1 MHVLYVHPNFPA
13 QFGHIANAVAALPG
27 WSATFVNQVAS
38 GTKGRVQ
45 CIQYKT
51 VGGATSQNH
60 FCTRTFENAVW
71 QCDAVYQSL
80 KARPEIKPDLIV
92 GHAGFGTTLFLPEL
106 YPNVPIINFGEYYY
120 RPNGPDSDMAFRKDL
135 PWPLSDAQLQRARCR
150 NAMILLDLQN
160 CAAAYTPTQFQ
171 FSRFPSEYQSKM
183 QVIFDGIDRSVYHG
197 YNQALRPPVSA
208 RTTRTICGI
217 EVPATTRVVTYVS
230 RGFESMRGFDIFLRA
245 AKLIAQ
251 QFSDVIFIVVG
262 TERICYGGDDTY
274 TEGKTF
280 KQWALE
286 REQPDL
292 SKIVFTG
299 QIPPRELGR
308 LLASTDLHIYLTSPF
323 VLSWSMMNALS
334 CGAVVLGSDTP
345 PVKEMIEDGK
355 NGLLADFFN
364 AEAIARRAHEV
375 LEDPDAFRGLGKA
388 AEQMIAERYSM
399 ETVLPKMRA
408 LYERVTGTAQSKAAT
423 QSFRSVF
430 AG

>member
-13 QFGHIANAVAALPG
+13 QFGHVANAMAALPG
-27 WSATFVNQVAS
+27 WRATFVNQVTS
-38 GTKGRVQ
+38 GTVARVQ

-71 QCDAVYQSL
+71 QCDAVYQAL
-80 KARPEIKPDLIV
+80 KARPEIRPDLIV

-120 RPNGPDSDMAFRKDL
+120 RPNDPDSDMTFRKDL
-135 PWPLSDAQLQRARCR
+135 PWPLNDAQLQRARCR

-160 CAAAYTPTQFQ
+160 CATAYTPTQFQ
-171 FSRFPSEYQSKM
+171 LSRFPSEYHHKM
-183 QVIFDGIDRSVYHG
+183 PVIFDGIDRSVYHG
-197 YNQALRPPVSA
+197 YNQTLRPPISK
-208 RTTRTICGI
+208 RTTRTICGV
-217 EVPATTRVVTYVS
+217 EVPSTTRIVTYVS
-230 RGFESMRGFDIFLRA
+230 RGFESIRGFDIFLRA
-245 AKLIAQ
+245 SKLISQ
-251 QFSDVIFIVVG
+251 QFSDVVFIVVG
-262 TERICYGGDDTY
+262 SDRICYGGDDTY

-292 SKIVFTG
+292 SKIVFAG
-299 QIPPRELGR
+299 KIPPTELAR

-323 VLSWSMMNALS
+323 VLSWSMMDAMS

-345 PVKEMIEDGK
+345 PVKEMIHDGK
-355 NGLLADFFN
+355 NGLLADFFD
-364 AEAIARRAHEV
+364 AEGIARRAVEV
-375 LEDPDAFRGLGKA
+375 LKDPDAFRATGNS
-388 AEQMIAERYSM
+388 AEQMIAERYSL

-408 LYERVTGTAQSKAAT
+408 LYTRVTGSAQGRT
-423 QSFRSVF
+423 PTPSFGNVF